1 MSDVAF
7 VAGATGYAGR
17 EVVRALR
24 ARGARVHAHVR
35 PDSARLAE
43 WRERFGELGAVIDV
57 SPWDAHA
64 ITGTIS
70 RIQPTHVFALLGTTR
85 ARARAEPGASY
96 ETVDYGLT
104 HTLIQATTQAA
115 PDALFVYL
123 SALGARAGARSAYL
137 AVRGRIEQELQTST
151 LRHLVARPALITG
164 PDRDDRRPA
173 EQLAARIVDAALS
186 AARSVGARSIHAS
199 YASLTG
205 REVGEGLAILALA
218 GTTGVVGPRE
228 LRRAASPAP
237 A

>member
-24 ARGARVHAHVR
+24 ARGARVYAHVR

-43 WRERFGELGAVIDV
+43 WRERFDELGAVIDV
-57 SPWDAHA
+57 TPWEAHA
-64 ITGTIS
+64 ITGTIA
-70 RIQPTHVFALLGTTR
+70 RIEPTHVFALLGTTR

-104 HTLIQATTQAA
+104 HMLLQATTWAA
-115 PDALFVYL
+115 RDALFVYL

-137 AVRGRIEQELQTST
+137 SARGRIEQELHVST
-151 LRHLVARPALITG
+151 LRHLVARPAFITG
-164 PDRDDRRPA
+164 PDRDDPRPA
-173 EQLAARIVDAALS
+173 EQLAARIVDAALRV
-186 AARSVGARSIHAS
+186 ARSAGARTIHAA

-205 REVGEGLAILALA
+205 REVGEGLAALALA

-228 LRRAASPAP
+228 LRAAAPAP